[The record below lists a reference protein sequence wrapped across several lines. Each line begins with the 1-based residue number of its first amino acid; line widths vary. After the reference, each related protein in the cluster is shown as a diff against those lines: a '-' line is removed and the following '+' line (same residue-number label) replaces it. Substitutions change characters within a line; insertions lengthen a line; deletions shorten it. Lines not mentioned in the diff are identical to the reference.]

1 MNKKTTVIGILGTS
15 LDAVGGNSESR
26 WDRWRPTIGLF
37 NHDDLEIDQL
47 ELICCDTNEN
57 LRKRTIADIAMISP
71 KTKVNIHQIKFKNAW
86 DFEEVYGKLHEFST
100 SLQFDNNTTDYL
112 VHITTGTHVAQ
123 IILFLLVETHY
134 IPGKLIQTAP
144 RKSNNIHASLGE
156 YSIIDLDLSKYDKIA
171 QRFKQEH
178 NNDKDYLK
186 SGINTSNKPFNEL
199 IDKIEKVAIK
209 TKAPLLLT
217 GPTGAG
223 KSKLVKQIFL
233 LKQKKRLI
241 KGNFVEV
248 NCATLRGDSS
258 LSTLFGHKKG
268 SYTGANSDR
277 NGLLLQAHEGLLFL
291 DEIGDLGLD
300 EQAMLLSALEEKEF
314 FPLGSDTKVK
324 ADFQLVAG
332 TNHDLSQKTKEGAF
346 REDLLARINVWS
358 FEIPSLANRKEDI
371 EPNIQY
377 EIQKFEELNHQN
389 IRFSTEALQ
398 EYLKFSKSSEAIWSA
413 NFRDLNASV
422 LRMST
427 LAINGRIDLDIVRE
441 EILYLKRKW
450 QTAVVPTEDFSYCHQ
465 YLNPQVLKDLDL
477 FDLITLEGVLKV
489 CTTSKN
495 LADAGRKLYQNSRQK
510 RKGLNDSDRLKKY
523 LGNFELTWPQINKAS
538 ST

>member
-1 MNKKTTVIGILGTS
+1 MKKKTVVIGILGTS
-15 LDAVGGNSESR
+15 LDAIGGNSEAR

-37 NHDDLEIDQL
+37 NHEDLMIDQL

-57 LRKRTIADIAMISP
+57 LRKRTIADIREISP
-71 KTKVNIHQIKFKNAW
+71 KTKVNIHEIKFKDAW
-86 DFEEVYGKLHEFST
+86 DFEEVYGKLHQFSLGL
-100 SLQFDNNTTDYL
+100 SFDINTTDYL

-144 RKSNNIHASLGE
+144 RKSDKVHASLGE

-171 QRFKQEH
+171 QRFKQEF
-178 NNDKDYLK
+178 NNDKDHLK
-186 SGINTSNKPFNEL
+186 SGINTSNKPFNDL

-233 LKQKKRLI
+233 LKQKKRLV
-241 KGNFVEV
+241 KGIFVEV
-248 NCATLRGDSS
+248 NCATLRGDST

-268 SYTGANSDR
+268 SYTGAQSDR
-277 NGLLLQAHEGLLFL
+277 NGLLLQAHEGVLFL

-300 EQAMLLSALEEKEF
+300 EQALLLSALEEKEF

-332 TNHDLSQKTKEGAF
+332 TNHDLGQKVKEGLF

-358 FEIPSLANRKEDI
+358 FEIPSLASRKEDI
-371 EPNIQY
+371 EPNIHY
-377 EIQKFEELNHQN
+377 EIQKFEEANHQS

-398 EYLKFSKSSEAIWSA
+398 DYLTFSKSPAAIWTA

-422 LRMST
+422 LRLCT
-427 LAINGRIDLDIVRE
+427 LATSGRIDTETVKE
-441 EILYLKRKW
+441 EIQYLKRKW
-450 QTAVVPTEDFSYCHQ
+450 QTTTVSPNEFAFCHQ
-465 YLNPQVLKDLDL
+465 FLDSQTLADIDL
-477 FDLITLEGVLKV
+477 FELITLEGVLQV
-489 CTTSKN
+489 CATSKN
-495 LADAGRKLYQNSRQK
+495 LADAGRKLYQSSRQK

-523 LGNFELTWPQINKAS
+523 LNTYQLTWSQINKG
-538 ST
+538 T

>member
-1 MNKKTTVIGILGTS
+1 MKKRIHVIGILGS
-15 LDAVGGNSESR
+15 ILDAAGGKGGDR

-37 NHDDLEIDQL
+37 NHDDLEIDQID
-47 ELICCDTNEN
+47 LICSDTRES
-57 LRKRTIADIAMISP
+57 LRQRTIDDIHQISP
-71 KTKVNIHQIKFKNAW
+71 KTKVVIHDIKFNDAW
-86 DFEEVYGKLHEFST
+86 DFEEVYGKLYQL
-100 SLQFDNNTTDYL
+100 SLDLKCDPQKFDYL

-134 IPGKLIQTAP
+134 LPGKLIQTSP
-144 RKSNNIHASLGE
+144 RKTNDRHPSLGE
-156 YSIIDLDLSKYDKIA
+156 YKIIDLDLSKYDKLS

-178 NNDKDYLK
+178 NNDKDLLK
-186 SGINTSNKPFNEL
+186 SGIKTNNKNFNSL
-199 IDKIEKVAIK
+199 IDKIENVAIK

-233 LKQKKRLI
+233 LKQKKNLV

-268 SYTGANSDR
+268 SFTGAQNDR
-277 NGLLLQAHEGLLFL
+277 NGLLLQAHEGVIFL

-300 EQAMLLSALEEKEF
+300 EQAMLLNAIEEKEF

-332 TNHDLSQKTKEGAF
+332 TNRDLSKRVIEGLF

-371 EPNIQY
+371 EPNINY
-377 EIQKFEELNHQN
+377 EIKKYEEINLQK
-389 IRFSTEALQ
+389 IGFSHEALKK
-398 EYLKFSKSSEAIWSA
+398 YLDFSQSSEAIWSA
-413 NFRDLNASV
+413 NFRDLNSSV
-422 LRMST
+422 LRMCT
-427 LAINGRIDLDIVRE
+427 LAPNGRIDNETVSQ
-441 EILYLKRKW
+441 EINYLKSKW
-450 QTAVVPTEDFSYCHQ
+450 QYSSVPSDQEFQYCHQ
-465 YLNPQVLKDLDL
+465 YLTPQIVEETDL
-477 FDLITLEGVLKV
+477 FELVTLEGVLKI
-489 CTTSKN
+489 CSESKN
-495 LADAGRKLYQNSRQK
+495 LADAGRKLFSQSRQK
-510 RKGLNDSDRLKKY
+510 RKGLNDSDRL
-523 LGNFELTWPQINKAS
+523 
-538 ST
+538 

>member
-1 MNKKTTVIGILGTS
+1 MKKKTTVIGILGTT
-15 LDAVGGNSESR
+15 LDAIGGNTEAR

-37 NHDDLEIDQL
+37 NHDDLMIDQL

-57 LRKRTIADIAMISP
+57 LRKRTIADIAEISP
-71 KTKVNIHQIKFKNAW
+71 KTKVNIHEIKFKDAW
-86 DFEEVYGKLHEFST
+86 DFEEVYGKLHQFS
-100 SLQFDNNTTDYL
+100 LNLPFDINTTDYL

-144 RKSNNIHASLGE
+144 RKSNKVHASLGE

-171 QRFKQEH
+171 QRFKQEY
-178 NNDKDYLK
+178 NNDKDHLK
-186 SGINTSNKPFNEL
+186 SGINTSNKPFNDL

-223 KSKLVKQIFL
+223 KSRLVKQIFL
-233 LKQKKRLI
+233 LKQKKRLV
-241 KGNFVEV
+241 KGSFVEV

-268 SYTGANSDR
+268 SYTGAISDR
-277 NGLLLQAHEGLLFL
+277 NGLLLQAHEGVLFL

-300 EQAMLLSALEEKEF
+300 EQALLLSALEEKEF

-332 TNHDLSQKTKEGAF
+332 TNHDLSQKVKEGGF

-371 EPNIQY
+371 EPNIHY
-377 EIQKFEELNHQN
+377 EVQKFEEANHQS

-398 EYLKFSKSSEAIWSA
+398 DYLKFSKSSEAIWTA

-422 LRMST
+422 LRLCT
-427 LAINGRIDLDIVRE
+427 LATNGRIDIETVKE
-441 EILYLKRKW
+441 EIHYLKRKW
-450 QTAVVPTEDFSYCHQ
+450 HTTIASTDDFAFCHQ
-465 YLNPQVLKDLDL
+465 FLNPQVITDLDL
-477 FDLITLEGVLKV
+477 FELISLEGVLKI
-489 CTTSKN
+489 CTSSKN

-523 LGNFELTWPQINKAS
+523 LNTYHLTWSQINKA
-538 ST
+538 TIN